1 MKLAYM
7 STYGTNCVHSLVV
20 GRNEMYGRTL
30 FEDLIVTAD
39 DDYCSFPPTLPS
51 KVLQWALFMKQ
62 TYVGTYSAKC
72 VSSLVLETNLMSR
85 RTLFEYTVWKDN
97 FLRI

>member
-39 DDYCSFPPTLPS
+39 DDYCSFAPTLPS
-51 KVLQWALFMKQ
+51 KVLQWALFMKL
-62 TYVGTYSAKC
+62 TYMGTYRAKC
-72 VSSLVLETNLMSR
+72 ARSLIMGRN
-85 RTLFEYTVWKDN
+85 
-97 FLRI
+97 

>member
-1 MKLAYM
+1 
-7 STYGTNCVHSLVV
+7 
-20 GRNEMYGRTL
+20 MYGRTL

-39 DDYCSFPPTLPS
+39 DDYCSFAPTLPS

-62 TYVGTYSAKC
+62 TYIGTYSAKC

-85 RTLFEYTVWKDN
+85 RTLFEYRISAYSFRGNYSFLKVENMKN
-97 FLRI
+97 FI